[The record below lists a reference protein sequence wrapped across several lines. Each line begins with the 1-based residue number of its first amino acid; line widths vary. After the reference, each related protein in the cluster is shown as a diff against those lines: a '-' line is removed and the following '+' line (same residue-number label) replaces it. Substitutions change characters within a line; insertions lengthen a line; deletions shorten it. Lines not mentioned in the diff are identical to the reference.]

1 MSNNQYSSEF
11 IKYIKTKYK
20 NLPLFLNHI
29 QLLIYALNDY
39 IDEIE
44 ECVLNPGRRLNNK
57 FHLDKI
63 NQYHDMTCEMISI
76 IKDEEKEYI
85 KLWIDDNFIDAHGY
99 AMKNDLVM
107 KNIKKYLNVYKD
119 LCN

>member
-1 MSNNQYSSEF
+1 MPNNQYSPEF

-44 ECVLNPGRRLNNK
+44 KCVLNPGRRLNNK

-63 NQYHDMTCEMISI
+63 NQYHDMTCEYKKI
-76 IKDEEKEYI
+76 
-85 KLWIDDNFIDAHGY
+85 F
-99 AMKNDLVM
+99 
-107 KNIKKYLNVYKD
+107 KYL
-119 LCN
+119 

>member
-1 MSNNQYSSEF
+1 MSNNQYSQEF
-11 IKYIKTKYK
+11 INSIKTKYEK
-20 NLPLFLNHI
+20 LSLFLNHI

-44 ECVLNPGRRLNNK
+44 ECILNPGCRVDNK

-63 NQYHDMTCEMISI
+63 KQYHIMTCEVISV
-76 IKDEEKEYI
+76 IKDEDKKYI
-85 KLWIDDNFIDAHGY
+85 KLWIDENYIDEHEY

-107 KNIKKYLNVYKD
+107 KNIKKYLNEYKN

>member
-1 MSNNQYSSEF
+1 MLNNQYSPEF
-11 IKYIKTKYK
+11 INYIKIKYK
-20 NLPLFLNHI
+20 NLPLFLDHI

-44 ECVLNPGRRLNNK
+44 ECILNPAREINHK
-57 FHLDKI
+57 FHLDKLK
-63 NQYHDMTCEMISI
+63 QYHIMTCEMISV
-76 IKDEEKEYI
+76 IKDEEREYI
-85 KLWIDDNFIDAHGY
+85 KLWIEDNFIDAHRY

-107 KNIKKYLNVYKD
+107 KNIKEYLNVYKD

>member
-1 MSNNQYSSEF
+1 
-11 IKYIKTKYK
+11 
-20 NLPLFLNHI
+20 
-29 QLLIYALNDY
+29 
-39 IDEIE
+39 
-44 ECVLNPGRRLNNK
+44 
-57 FHLDKI
+57 
-63 NQYHDMTCEMISI
+63 MTCEMISV

-107 KNIKKYLNVYKD
+107 TNIKKYLNVYKD